1 MVLFFV
7 RAVRKDLQ
15 REDERFGKKS
25 RDQMTLW
32 IIHLQIRRSLF
43 FSKRVTSVRLK
54 PSRCGRLQA
63 LR

>member
-1 MVLFFV
+1 MGKVVVVLFFV

-32 IIHLQIRRSLF
+32 TY
-43 FSKRVTSVRLK
+43 K
-54 PSRCGRLQA
+54 
-63 LR
+63 